1 MKSQVEESKKVKAEI
16 DRLIDNFDCVE
27 IEYCEDCHIQDY
39 CDAYGSIEDSTLSQY
54 QRLTWKM

>member
-16 DRLIDNFDCVE
+16 DRLIDDFDCIE

-39 CDAYGSIEDSTLSQY
+39 CDAYGSIEGSKSSQY
-54 QRLTWKM
+54 KPLT